1 MKKRIS
7 VDDLRPG
14 MFLDA
19 LDATWYQ
26 SPFVKTRFEI
36 TGDDQ
41 IKKIKD
47 ADITFVF
54 IDTDRG
60 LDVHS
65 GEETLISKT
74 VAIEDNVIKSPPRHV
89 RDSEVAAQKPDTR
102 IEPTLEEYIK
112 KKEALFQIDRS
123 SIISGSYV
131 DFTLFGKSN
140 MNIDSLIEYKGKDI
154 QVNESALVNYCELMI
169 KPEDIPRYKTYI
181 KDAAKAVGGSQ
192 ETKHMLVKE
201 NARMCIKEL
210 FDNPHN
216 DENIEQS
223 KEVTEGIIGAILESK
238 GLITNLLTINKKDFY
253 TYSHSVNLSVLCVAT
268 AVSSG
273 VTNDDELFAI
283 GMGCLLH
290 DIGKTTI
297 PPEIM
302 AKPVAKL
309 TKFEADIFKEHVAEG
324 YNIMKLY
331 KGISEATAYPLLEHH
346 EKVSGTGYPHGLTG
360 AKMHTSGKIA
370 AVVDL
375 YDILTTS
382 RPGYKG
388 MSAFEALSHLRS
400 LSADYDP
407 DVLKEFI
414 KILGK
419 TTL

>member
-14 MFLDA
+14 MFLDG
-19 LDATWYQ
+19 LDATWYK

-36 TGDDQ
+36 TGNDQ

-47 ADITFVF
+47 ADIAFVF

-60 LDVHS
+60 LDVLS
-65 GEETLISKT
+65 AEETLISKT
-74 VAIEDNVIKSPPRHV
+74 TALENDVSQSPQKSAKE
-89 RDSEVAAQKPDTR
+89 SATQKPGPR
-102 IEPTLEEYIK
+102 PQPTLEEYIK

-123 SIISGSYV
+123 SIISGSFV
-131 DFTLFGKSN
+131 DFTLYGKSH

-154 QVNESALVNYCELMI
+154 QVNETAFVNYCELMI
-169 KPEDIPRYKTYI
+169 KPEDIPRYKAYI

-210 FDNPHN
+210 FDNPHS
-216 DENIEQS
+216 DENVQQS
-223 KEVTEGIIGAILESK
+223 KEVTEGIINAILESK

-253 TYSHSVNLSVLCVAT
+253 TYSHSVNLSVLSVAT

-273 VTNDDELFAI
+273 VTNDGELFAI

-302 AKPVAKL
+302 AKPVGKL
-309 TKFEADIFKEHVAEG
+309 SRFEMDIFKEHVAEG
-324 YNIMKLY
+324 YNILKLY
-331 KGISEATAYPLLEHH
+331 KGISEATSHPLLEHH
-346 EKVSGTGYPHGLTG
+346 EKISGTGYPNGLSG
-360 AKMHTSGKIA
+360 SKMHTSGKIA
-370 AVVDL
+370 ALVDL

-400 LSADYDP
+400 LSVDYDP